1 MPESSVVVDSS
12 DEGDEYCYSVKIINP
27 QKKSDYSLRRWR
39 HVSKRFPS
47 VESMQSQLIKDFG
60 DVLPSRKEDIEL
72 GYIKP
77 GHGAKGRTQWI
88 FTEED
93 LDDMYK
99 EHAEKTE
106 IIIWLYRYQEKEL
119 TTKKR
124 ARSPTAQES
133 TKKRK
138 SSVVNTQKLLEVEE
152 IVDKLKTKHE
162 GKYTIEQINVWAHL
176 IHMKKTQSYEEP
188 PDKPFFRG
196 KSKKAED
203 KKSTS
208 SSSGVPD
215 GISPSK
221 RISLRTELL
230 DQMEKLSNLYEKG
243 VIDRAKYDNLQENIL
258 SDINKY

>member
-12 DEGDEYCYSVKIINP
+12 AERNEYCYSVKIINP
-27 QKKSDYSLRRWR
+27 QKKSDYSLRKWR

-47 VESMQSQLIKDFG
+47 VESIQSQLIKDFG

-93 LDDMYK
+93 LYK

-119 TTKKR
+119 TAKKR

-133 TKKRK
+133 TKKKRK

-162 GKYTIEQINVWAHL
+162 GKYTIEQINVRAHL
-176 IHMKKTQSYEEP
+176 IHMKKTQSYEEL
-188 PDKPFFRG
+188 PDKPFFRV

-258 SDINKY
+258 CDINKY

>member
-1 MPESSVVVDSS
+1 MMMPESSVIVDSS

-27 QKKSDYSLRRWR
+27 QKKSDYSLRKWR

-72 GYIKP
+72 GCIKP

-106 IIIWLYRYQEKEL
+106 IIIWIYRYQEKEL

-176 IHMKKTQSYEEP
+176 IHMKKTQSYMRNLPINLFLE
-188 PDKPFFRG
+188 
-196 KSKKAED
+196 A
-203 KKSTS
+203 
-208 SSSGVPD
+208 
-215 GISPSK
+215 
-221 RISLRTELL
+221 SLRRQKIKNLLQAVLVSLMAFHHQKELVSVPSYWTRW
-230 DQMEKLSNLYEKG
+230 KN
-243 VIDRAKYDNLQENIL
+243 
-258 SDINKY
+258 